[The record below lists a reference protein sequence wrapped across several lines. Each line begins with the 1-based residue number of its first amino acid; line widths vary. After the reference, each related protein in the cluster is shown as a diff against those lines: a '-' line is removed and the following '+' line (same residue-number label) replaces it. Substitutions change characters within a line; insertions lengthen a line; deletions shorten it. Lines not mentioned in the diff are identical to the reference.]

1 MASAHLQ
8 RGRLPACSIQALA
21 ERREQMTNMEIG
33 GLATGIIS
41 ILVGIA
47 VIAWPRILA
56 YMVGIY
62 LIVVGVIFIVAAVL

>member
-8 RGRLPACSIQALA
+8 RGRLPACSIQTLA
-21 ERREQMTNMEIG
+21 EGREQMTNMEIG